1 MTRWRREPGGCRRH
15 ASPGRRPVLRSHCD
29 GSPRPRATHRR
40 PAHDPRHGADAR
52 PRVRRAARRRDLA
65 GMLSVLLEVG
75 VLVNATA
82 LTWAEPLAA
91 LRARAG

>member
-1 MTRWRREPGGCRRH
+1 
-15 ASPGRRPVLRSHCD
+15 
-29 GSPRPRATHRR
+29 
-40 PAHDPRHGADAR
+40 
-52 PRVRRAARRRDLA
+52 
-65 GMLSVLLEVG
+65 MLSVLLEVG